1 MNNKGLIDSNI
12 FIYAHDIRSP
22 FYTVTHAFLS
32 DQIQRNGIIITPQ
45 ILLET
50 YRILTQKI
58 RKPISIKNTLQ
69 IIDYYLS
76 YPNVLLVTP
85 TQKSMM
91 ITSQLASKYKIVG
104 VHIFDTYLVGT
115 MIEAGITT
123 IYSANIRDFKIYKEI
138 KVINPCQ

>member
-22 FYTVTHAFLS
+22 FFTVTHAFLS
-32 DQIQRNGIIITPQ
+32 NQIQKNGIIITSQ

-58 RKPISIKNTLQ
+58 KKPLSTKNALQ
-69 IIDYYLS
+69 IVDYYLS
-76 YPNVLLVTP
+76 HPNVTLVSP
-85 TQKSMM
+85 SHKAII
-91 ITSQLASKYKIVG
+91 ITGKLASKYAVSG

-123 IYSANIRDFKIYKEI
+123 IYSANVKDFSIYKEI
-138 KVINPCQ
+138 NVINPCK